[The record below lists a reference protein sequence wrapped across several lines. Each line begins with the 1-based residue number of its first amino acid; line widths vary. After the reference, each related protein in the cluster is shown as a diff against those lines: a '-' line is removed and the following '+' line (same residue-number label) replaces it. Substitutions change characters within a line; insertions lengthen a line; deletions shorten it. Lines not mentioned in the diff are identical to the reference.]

1 MEFNYSYFVTSF
13 KQALLYTPV
22 TLKILFV
29 TFTVSF
35 VLGILIGAIRFYKVP
50 FLSKFFS
57 AFVTVYMGI
66 PIMVA
71 LVLYNLVFLTCYTD
85 FANFFHISKKIN
97 EIDQIVIAYV
107 ALIASNTCSMSEITR
122 GGFRSVD
129 KVQFEAGYTIG
140 LTKFQ
145 TFRRIIFPQM
155 LPVISPGLL
164 NLLIGMLKSTNLVST
179 IGIMEIMV
187 ASLYPCQETYS
198 YLEGYL
204 AAALMYWIIGI
215 AIENLGHLVEHYSD
229 KYRKKPI

>member
-1 MEFNYSYFVTSF
+1 
-13 KQALLYTPV
+13 
-22 TLKILFV
+22 
-29 TFTVSF
+29 
-35 VLGILIGAIRFYKVP
+35 
-50 FLSKFFS
+50 
-57 AFVTVYMGI
+57 
-66 PIMVA
+66 
-71 LVLYNLVFLTCYTD
+71 
-85 FANFFHISKKIN
+85 
-97 EIDQIVIAYV
+97 
-107 ALIASNTCSMSEITR
+107 MSEITR

-164 NLLIGMLKSTNLVST
+164 NLLIGMLKATNLVST